1 MSAGRQLVLGFPHR
15 PALGKTDFLVS
26 DCNTDAVGWI
36 DRWPEWPG
44 PAFAVYGPA
53 GCGKTHLAHVWRNR
67 SDAVLIS
74 GAELGDRAAPDI
86 LGSADSCAVDDADG
100 LSDEEALL
108 HLYNHIAEIGGKL
121 LLAGR
126 HPPARWP
133 LKLADLS
140 SRMNAAPAVEIR
152 PPDDELLGALLV
164 KLFHDRQLTVGKDV
178 LVYLLARMERSFAAA
193 SAIVEAL
200 DQLGLAERRGVTVPL
215 ARTVLNELNTNS
227 EINRED

>member
-1 MSAGRQLVLGFPHR
+1 VSAGRQLVLEFPHR

-26 DCNTDAVGWI
+26 DCNMDAVGWI
-36 DRWPEWPG
+36 DRWPDWPG
-44 PAFAVYGPA
+44 PALAVYGPP

-67 SDAVLIS
+67 SGAVLIS
-74 GAELGDRAAPDI
+74 GPELGDRAAPDI
-86 LGSADSCAVDDADG
+86 LGGADSCAVDDADA

-140 SRMNAAPAVEIR
+140 SRVAAAQAVEIR

-164 KLFHDRQLTVGKDV
+164 KLFYDRQLTVSKDV

-215 ARTVLNELNTNS
+215 ARTVLNELETNS
-227 EINRED
+227 DTNGED

>member
-1 MSAGRQLVLGFPHR
+1 MNAGRQLVLEFPHR

-36 DRWPEWPG
+36 DRWPNWPA
-44 PAFAVYGPA
+44 PALALYGPP
-53 GCGKTHLAHVWRNR
+53 GCGKTHLAHVWQNR
-67 SDAVLIS
+67 SGAVLIS
-74 GAELGDRAAPDI
+74 GSELGGRAAPDI
-86 LGSADSCAVDDADG
+86 LGSADSCAVDDADA

-108 HLYNHIAEIGGKL
+108 HLHNYIAEMGGKL

-133 LKLADLS
+133 LELADLS
-140 SRMNAAPAVEIR
+140 SRLTAAPAVDIR
-152 PPDDELLGALLV
+152 PPDDELLGALLI

-193 SAIVEAL
+193 SAVVEAL
-200 DQLGLAERRGVTVPL
+200 DQLGLAEHRGVTVPL
-215 ARTVLNELNTNS
+215 ARTVLNELRI
-227 EINRED
+227 EL

>member
-1 MSAGRQLVLGFPHR
+1 MSAGRQLVLEFPHR

-26 DCNTDAVGWI
+26 DCNADAVGWI
-36 DRWPEWPG
+36 DRWPDWPA
-44 PAFAVYGPA
+44 PALAVYGPS

-67 SDAVLIS
+67 SGAVLIS
-74 GAELGDRAAPDI
+74 GPELGDRAAPDI
-86 LGSADSCAVDDADG
+86 LGSADSCAIDDADE

-152 PPDDELLGALLV
+152 PPDDALLGALLV

-215 ARTVLNELNTNS
+215 ARTVLNEIETNS
-227 EINRED
+227 EINGED